1 MKGEK
6 GRTFDLYDLVSQIPK
21 DSYWVDFLKVRR
33 MEAGVLSLKP
43 GEKDTQTPH
52 DSDEL
57 YYVTQGSGV
66 VKVGNED
73 MPVRAGSV
81 IFIPAHVPHHFY
93 GNKDT
98 LTVLYVF
105 SE

>member
-6 GRTFDLYDLVSQIPK
+6 GRVFDLDDLVSQIPEGN
-21 DSYWVDFLKVRR
+21 YWVDFLKVRR
-33 MEAGVLSLKP
+33 MEAGVLQLKP

-57 YYVTQGSGV
+57 YYVAQGSGFIQV
-66 VKVGNED
+66 DKD
-73 MPVRAGSV
+73 DLPVRAGSV
-81 IFIPAHVPHHFY
+81 IFVPAHAPHHFY
-93 GNKDT
+93 GNKDL